1 MIPPGETV
9 LRAAALDLAYG
20 ASVVLRHVELTVRG
34 GEFWFFLGDNGS
46 GKTTFLRAVLGMLRP
61 AGGSLLLDPRLGGRR
76 GIGFVPQHFEVNPAL
91 PTTVR
96 ELGSLGLVG
105 LAVPRRERAARLE
118 RALEQV
124 GLGALARRDVRSL
137 SGGQRQRALLA
148 RALVREPS
156 LLVLDEPMS
165 HLDAD
170 AQQALLADLVALNRS
185 RALTVLLVTH
195 DREMAERHATHVA
208 TFAGGR
214 VAVRAAAGG
223 RP

>member
-9 LRAAALDLAYG
+9 LRAAGLDLAYG
-20 ASVVLRHVELTVRG
+20 ANVVLRGVEVTVRG
-34 GEFWFFLGDNGS
+34 GEFWFLLGDNGS
-46 GKTTFLRAVLGMLRP
+46 GKTTFLRAVPGLLRP

-76 GIGFVPQHFEVNPAL
+76 GGFVPQHFEVNPAL

-96 ELGSLGLVG
+96 EHGSLGLVG
-105 LAVPRRERAARLE
+105 LDVPRRERVALLE

-124 GLGALARRDVRSL
+124 GLAALARRDVRSL

-170 AQQALLADLVALNRS
+170 AQEALLADVLALNRS
-185 RALTVLLVTH
+185 RGLTVLLVTH
-195 DREMAERHATHVA
+195 DRAMAERHATHVA

-214 VAVRAAAGG
+214 VAVHAAGEV
-223 RP
+223 RR